1 MIVQYLL
8 PNFSLLGSQLFYS
21 IPKVSTVKKDEWTTY
36 WSSLE
41 VSKLKEK
48 ESFHI
53 SEHYCIASRVSFTLT

>member
-8 PNFSLLGSQLFYS
+8 PNFSLLGS